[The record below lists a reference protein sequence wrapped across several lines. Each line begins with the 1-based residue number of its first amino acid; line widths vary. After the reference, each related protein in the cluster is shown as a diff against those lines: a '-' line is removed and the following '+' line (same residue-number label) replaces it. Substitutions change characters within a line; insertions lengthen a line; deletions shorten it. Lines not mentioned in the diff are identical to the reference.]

1 MDVTYKSIIL
11 QRNIFFF
18 TKNFHWQKKNTFA
31 ISTLVCMNYQFTIIV
46 PVYNEEDN
54 LFRVEKELLAYTKIA
69 TKATKIL
76 FVNDGS
82 KDKSQEL
89 IETIC
94 NRNPE
99 FSFISFKENRGLS
112 AAIKAGF
119 DYTETELVGY
129 IDSDLQTSPEDFNLL
144 LEHIGPYDLVTGVR
158 ENRKDSFVKNM
169 SSTIANGIRRS
180 FTHDGMD
187 DTGCPLKVIKT
198 EYAKRIPM
206 FKGLHRF
213 LPAMILLQDGKII
226 QIPVQHFPRI
236 AGQAN
241 FGVWNRLVGPLMDC
255 FAYLWMKKKYINY
268 KVAKQS

>member
-1 MDVTYKSIIL
+1 MS
-11 QRNIFFF
+11 
-18 TKNFHWQKKNTFA
+18 
-31 ISTLVCMNYQFTIIV
+31 YQFTIVV

-54 LFRVEKELLAYTKIA
+54 LLRVEAELLGFTKIA
-69 TKATKIL
+69 SKPTKIL

-82 KDKSQEL
+82 KDKSQDL

-99 FSFISFKENRGLS
+99 FSFIAFKENRGLS

-129 IDSDLQTSPEDFNLL
+129 IDSDLQTAPSDFNLL
-144 LEHIGPYDLVTGVR
+144 LEHIGEYDLVTGVR
-158 ENRKDSFVKNM
+158 ANRKDSFVKNM
-169 SSTIANGIRRS
+169 SSKIANGIRRS

-198 EYAKRIPM
+198 DYAKRIPM

-213 LPAMILLQDGKII
+213 LPAMILLQNGKIK
-226 QIPVQHFPRI
+226 QVPVQHFPRL

-241 FGVWNRLVGPLMDC
+241 FGVWNRLIGPLMDC

-268 KVAKQS
+268 EVAKQK